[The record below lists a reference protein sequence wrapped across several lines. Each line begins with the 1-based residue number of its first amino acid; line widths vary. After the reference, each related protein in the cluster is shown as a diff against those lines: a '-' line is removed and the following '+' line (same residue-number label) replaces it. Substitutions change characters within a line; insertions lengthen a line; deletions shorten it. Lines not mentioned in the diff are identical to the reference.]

1 MEKQLIIRIDKELK
15 DKFSKI
21 ARIEGKSIS
30 EKLREMINSYIKEN
44 DVSAVVDDL
53 WERISIK
60 IKKKGFKEREIDTA
74 IREVRTS

>member
-21 ARIEGKSIS
+21 ARIEGKSAS
-30 EKLREMINSYIKEN
+30 EKLREMINSYVKEN

-60 IKKKGFKEREIDTA
+60 IKKKGFREEDIDTA
-74 IREVRTS
+74 IREVRTF